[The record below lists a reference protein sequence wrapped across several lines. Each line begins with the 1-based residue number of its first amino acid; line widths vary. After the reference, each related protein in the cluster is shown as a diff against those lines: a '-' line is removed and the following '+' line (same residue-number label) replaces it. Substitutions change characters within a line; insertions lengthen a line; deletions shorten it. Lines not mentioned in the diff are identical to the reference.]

1 MGEGEER
8 GKNGLPSAIIG
19 REAGGEGWPRG
30 RTMSHNIERRT
41 RRMISALQTKGCR
54 ITAPRR
60 AVVQVLAEGHQH
72 LNHAEILTKA
82 KTIYP
87 EIGRATVY
95 RTLEL
100 LVELGLIHAT
110 YMGDAAQRFIVP
122 MGGHH
127 HHLVCHGCGEV
138 TDLDECHFGH
148 ALAEVSQ
155 DTGFKIDSHLVE
167 IYGVCRGCQIG
178 S

>member
-1 MGEGEER
+1 
-8 GKNGLPSAIIG
+8 
-19 REAGGEGWPRG
+19 
-30 RTMSHNIERRT
+30 MSHNIERRAG
-41 RRMISALQTKGCR
+41 RMILALQSKGCR

-60 AVVQVLAEGHQH
+60 ALVQVLAEGHQH
-72 LNHAEILTKA
+72 LNHAEILAKA
-82 KTIYP
+82 KSIYP
-87 EIGRATVY
+87 DIGRATVY

-100 LVELGLIHAT
+100 LVEVGQIHVT

-127 HHLVCHGCGEV
+127 HHLVCNDCGEV

-155 DTGFKIDSHLVE
+155 QTGFQIDSHLVE
-167 IYGVCRGCQIG
+167 IYGLCTSCQR
-178 S
+178 